1 MPEERIDLALELLDR
16 QLLDSEGKDCGKV
29 DDLEFEV
36 GKSGLPVLTNI
47 LVGPGALGPAF
58 SRWPGR
64 VITAVWRR
72 LHPNRNPEPLRIP
85 WSDVERVDY
94 EVHLTVQREE
104 AGLTR
109 SEDWARDILIGR
121 IPGAES

>member
-1 MPEERIDLALELLDR
+1 MSDRSIDLALELLDR
-16 QLLDSEGKDCGKV
+16 QLLDSEGKECGKV

-36 GKSGLPVLTNI
+36 GETGLPVLTNI

-64 VITAVWRR
+64 VMTAIWRR
-72 LHPNRNPEPLRIP
+72 LHPNKVPEPVRIA

-109 SEDWARDILIGR
+109 SEDWARDFLIGR
-121 IPGAES
+121 IPGSGA